1 MAGEHRDDFERRL
14 LAKVR
19 SSLDYLDE
27 EYPDGWE
34 IEHFV
39 LTFRYY
45 RPNDGPLE
53 PWDGGRYVGM
63 FSSGFTTSS
72 AGSYEVDEWLLRE
85 SLAHIQR
92 LRAEYDSDDNDEES
106 DDEHDADEGTEE

>member
-1 MAGEHRDDFERRL
+1 MAAEQREDFERRL

-27 EYPDGWE
+27 WYPEGWE

-45 RPNDGPLE
+45 RPDEGPLE

-85 SLAHIQR
+85 ALAHTQR
-92 LRAEYDSDDNDEES
+92 RREESDSGDDSDDED
-106 DDEHDADEGTEE
+106 DADETETN